1 MITGD
6 KEKHSAANLQYLI
19 HTSHPLAAVGVQ
31 PLRQPCVQHPVIT
44 FAQGVDERSGVRT
57 TVEHLATL
65 GVQRIDFQTEH
76 FLENADNIHNFQ
88 IPAFSVPIAPAAISA
103 ATSSIRS
110 LSVPFHVSVTELLL
124 PLPRTAS
131 AWNPADTVP

>member
-65 GVQRIDFQTEH
+65 GVQRIDFQMEH

-88 IPAFSVPIAPAAISA
+88 IPAFSPIACNMWQGTCTARIPGYGGQIDVNISYMG
-103 ATSSIRS
+103 
-110 LSVPFHVSVTELLL
+110 
-124 PLPRTAS
+124 
-131 AWNPADTVP
+131 

>member
-31 PLRQPCVQHPVIT
+31 PLRQSGVQHPVIT

-65 GVQRIDFQTEH
+65 GVQRIDFQMEH

-88 IPAFSVPIAPAAISA
+88 IPAFSRTYRTGSATEAASA
-103 ATSSIRS
+103 AVARFSSVLCKSSSEGLFIKIK
-110 LSVPFHVSVTELLL
+110 F
-124 PLPRTAS
+124 AG
-131 AWNPADTVP
+131 

>member
-88 IPAFSVPIAPAAISA
+88 IPAFSR
-103 ATSSIRS
+103 TYRTIRS

>member
-1 MITGD
+1 MITSD

-44 FAQGVDERSGVRT
+44 FAQGVDKRSGVRT
-57 TVEHLATL
+57 TVEHFATL
-65 GVQRIDFQTEH
+65 GVQRIDFQMEH

-88 IPAFSVPIAPAAISA
+88 IPAFSRTYRTGCHQCGHQFNQVAVRTVPCQCDG
-103 ATSSIRS
+103 T
-110 LSVPFHVSVTELLL
+110 LL

>member
-31 PLRQPCVQHPVIT
+31 PLRQSCVQHPVIT

-57 TVEHLATL
+57 TVEHFVEKPL
-65 GVQRIDFQTEH
+65 
-76 FLENADNIHNFQ
+76 NFD
-88 IPAFSVPIAPAAISA
+88 PFGHAEL
-103 ATSSIRS
+103 S
-110 LSVPFHVSVTELLL
+110 LF
-124 PLPRTAS
+124 AKI
-131 AWNPADTVP
+131 

>member
-88 IPAFSVPIAPAAISA
+88 IPSAVPIAPAAISA

>member
-31 PLRQPCVQHPVIT
+31 PLRQSCVQHPVIT

-57 TVEHLATL
+57 TVEHFATL
-65 GVQRIDFQTEH
+65 GVQRIDFQMEH

-88 IPAFSVPIAPAAISA
+88 IPAFSRTYRTVRPPVQSGRCPY
-103 ATSSIRS
+103 RS
-110 LSVPFHVSVTELLL
+110 MSV
-124 PLPRTAS
+124 
-131 AWNPADTVP
+131 